1 MEKKRVMDLAREL
14 KISSSAL
21 MQILKKLKMPVKSHM
36 SYLDEEAIEKIQAIF
51 KAQMEAA
58 KERQK
63 KRKDYRKRQQKKKI
77 EKKKKEKEK
86 KQRRERK
93 QKPKSKPKSKILEKE
108 FSKSDVKPTKTKK
121 TPPKKEKQEKSQTTK
136 EKHSY
141 KTRKEKRREEQEKK
155 FFSQEKA
162 KNRIKATLSKSK
174 RKKKSSKKKKKIEE
188 EKKQEIVVRGNISAN
203 ELGQLMD
210 VDPTK
215 IVAKFMELGKMI
227 TINQRLDKD
236 SLIMIC
242 DEMNFDVK
250 FKEEIGSEELVP
262 EEEKEIEG
270 KRAERPPVVAVMGH
284 VDHGKTSILDYIRKS
299 NVVAGEK
306 GGITQHIGAY
316 QVNFK
321 GKDITFIDT
330 PGHHAFTAMRARG
343 ADITDIAVIVVAA
356 DDGVMPQTEEA
367 IDHAK
372 AAGIPMLFAINKMD
386 LPAADSE
393 KVKRE
398 LGEKGIHLQ
407 GWGGEVEFVEC
418 SAETGDGIDELLDL
432 ILLTGEIEELEAGVE
447 IKANGTVIEAKL
459 DKGLGPVATILLRNG
474 FLSKGD
480 AVVCGAEYGSI
491 RLMLDERGQ
500 EVEKCGPSDVVQIL
514 GLNGVPVAGDTLNAV
529 KDEKTA
535 KELSEKRNAEIRKR
549 QLTSG
554 KGVTLDNLFDK
565 ISESELTQLNLIIK
579 ADTDGSVEAIAD
591 ALQNIESDEVA
602 INIVRKAVGGIVEAD
617 VELASASNSI
627 VVGFHV
633 RPNAEA
639 RDAADKKEVEI
650 RNYEI
655 IFKVIEDVKKSIEG
669 MLSPI
674 IKEKKL
680 GTAQVKQIFKI
691 SKVGTIAGC
700 EVVEGKITND
710 SLLRLYRDDIKV
722 YEGKVD
728 QLKRF
733 QNDAKEV
740 EEGKECGISIENYNN
755 IEEGD
760 VIEAYTE
767 FEEKKKLK

>member
-21 MQILKKLKMPVKSHM
+21 MQILKKLDMPVKSHM
-36 SYLDEEAIEKIQAIF
+36 SYLDEEAINKIQKMF

-58 KERQK
+58 KKRQK
-63 KRKDYRKRQQKKKI
+63 KRKEYRKKQQKKKI
-77 EKKKKEKEK
+77 EKRKREKRKKEAAKA
-86 KQRRERK
+86 R
-93 QKPKSKPKSKILEKE
+93 KSKSKAKKPVPPKG
-108 FSKSDVKPTKTKK
+108 KPPKGAKV
-121 TPPKKEKQEKSQTTK
+121 PPKKEKSDATKKK
-136 EKHSY
+136 EKKPSY
-141 KTRKEKRREEQEKK
+141 KTRKEKRREEREKK

-174 RKKKSSKKKKKIEE
+174 RKKKSSKKKKKKE
-188 EKKQEIVVRGNISAN
+188 EKKMKEIVVRGNISAN
-203 ELGQLMD
+203 ELAQLMD

-227 TINQRLDKD
+227 TINQRLDRD
-236 SLIMIC
+236 SLVMIC
-242 DEMNFDVK
+242 DEMDFDVN
-250 FKEEIGSEELVP
+250 FKEEIGVEEL
-262 EEEKEIEG
+262 EEKELEEIKGETIR
-270 KRAERPPVVAVMGH
+270 RAPVVAVMGH
-284 VDHGKTSILDYIRKS
+284 VDHGKTSILDYIRKT
-299 NVVAGEK
+299 NVVAGEE

-316 QVNFK
+316 QVDYQGK
-321 GKDITFIDT
+321 GITFIDT
-330 PGHHAFTAMRARG
+330 PGHQAFTAMRARG

-372 AAGIPMLFAINKMD
+372 AAGIPMIFAINKMD
-386 LPAADSE
+386 LQAANPE

-398 LGEKGIHLQ
+398 LGEIGVHLQ
-407 GWGGEVEFVEC
+407 GWGGEIEYVEC
-418 SAETGDGIDELLDL
+418 SAETGDGINELLDL
-432 ILLTGEIEELEAGVE
+432 ITLTGEVEELEAGVD

-474 FLSKGD
+474 FLKKG
-480 AVVCGAEYGSI
+480 AAIICGVEYGSI
-491 RLMLDERGQ
+491 RLMLDERNN
-500 EVEKCGPSDVVQIL
+500 EVKKCGPSDVVQIL
-514 GLNGVPVAGDTLNAV
+514 GLNGVPVAGDILNAV
-529 KDEKTA
+529 EDEKTA
-535 KELSEKRNAEIRKR
+535 KELSEKRNAEKRKR

-565 ISESELTQLNLIIK
+565 ISETELTNLNIIIK

-591 ALQNIESDEVA
+591 ALQNIESEEVA
-602 INIVRKAVGGIVEAD
+602 INIVRKSVGGIVEAD
-617 VELASASNSI
+617 VDLASASDSI
-627 VVGFHV
+627 IIGFHV

-639 RDAADKKEVEI
+639 REAAEREGVEI
-650 RNYEI
+650 RIYDI
-655 IFKVIEDVKKSIEG
+655 IFEVIEDVRNSIEG

-680 GTAQVKQIFKI
+680 GAARVKQVFKI

-700 EVVEGKITND
+700 YVEEGKITND
-710 SLLRLYRDDIKV
+710 ALLRLYRDDIKI
-722 YEGKVD
+722 YEG
-728 QLKRF
+728 QIENLKRF

-740 EEGKECGISIENYNN
+740 DEGKECGISIENYNN

-767 FEEKKKLK
+767 IKEKKKLE